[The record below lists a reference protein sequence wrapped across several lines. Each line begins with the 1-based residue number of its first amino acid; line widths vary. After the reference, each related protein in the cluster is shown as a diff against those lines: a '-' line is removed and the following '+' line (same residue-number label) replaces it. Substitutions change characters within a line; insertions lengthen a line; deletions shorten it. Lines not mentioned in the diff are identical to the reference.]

1 MIDSTRSFLDE
12 IRHFSISIEERLS
25 DPILSFKI
33 KYEVISS
40 WSINDYTSPLPEL
53 DPARL
58 CCGLWAKTLGQ

>member
-1 MIDSTRSFLDE
+1 MIDFTRSFWDE

-40 WSINDYTSPLPEL
+40 WSINDYTE
-53 DPARL
+53 
-58 CCGLWAKTLGQ
+58 